1 MIPSIVLSLREGLE
15 AALIIGI
22 VYGALKKIRKPGLIP
37 ALWAG
42 AGAAGVLSALAAFGL
57 HWMGASL
64 EGPAEPIFEGA
75 MMLAAAGVLTWM
87 ILWMGK
93 QSRNLKTELES
104 GARSAAMKKG
114 TWGIFFLAFT
124 AVIREGIELALF
136 LTAAGAASGG
146 ISELWGGLIGLAA
159 AALLGFGLFSSL
171 FKLNL
176 RQFFQVTS
184 ILLILF
190 AAGLAAHGV
199 HELNDA
205 GWVPAVVE
213 HIWDVNHIL
222 PEASYGGQILTA
234 LFGYNANPSL
244 TEVIAYGAY
253 FVLLAFVNWQV
264 QRKTLVS
271 TAT

>member
-1 MIPSIVLSLREGLE
+1 LIPSIVLSLREGLE

-22 VYGALKKIRKPGLIP
+22 VYGALKKMSKPGMIP

-42 AGAAGVLSALAAFGL
+42 AGLAAL
-57 HWMGASL
+57 LSVLAAVALNWLGAAL
-64 EGPAEPIFEGA
+64 EGPAEEIFEGLT
-75 MMLAAAGVLTWM
+75 MLTAAGILTWM
-87 ILWMGK
+87 IFWMGK
-93 QSRNLKTELES
+93 QSRSLKSELES
-104 GARSAAMKKG
+104 GARSAAMKNG
-114 TWGIFFLAFT
+114 TWGIFLLAFT

-136 LTAAGAASGG
+136 LTAAGAASNGL
-146 ISELWGGLIGLAA
+146 SQLWGGLIGLAA

-184 ILLILF
+184 FLLILF

-199 HELNDA
+199 HELNEV
-205 GWVPAVVE
+205 GWIPAVVD
-213 HIWDVNHIL
+213 HVWDINHLL

-244 TEVIAYGAY
+244 TEVIAYGVY
-253 FVLLAFVNWQV
+253 FVLLALVNWQF
-264 QRKTLVS
+264 QRKTLV
-271 TAT
+271 TTTT